1 MGIIVV
7 LGGCAIG
14 WFVWS
19 DTGSAEF
26 GLLAGA
32 FATLVLSLV
41 VKGRTSDGAS
51 GWGIG
56 EVGDACGGD

>member
-1 MGIIVV
+1 MSILFV

-26 GLLAGA
+26 GLLAGV
-32 FATLVLSLV
+32 FATLVLGLV
-41 VKGRTSDGAS
+41 VTGRTSDGAS

-56 EVGDACGGD
+56 DAGDACSGD